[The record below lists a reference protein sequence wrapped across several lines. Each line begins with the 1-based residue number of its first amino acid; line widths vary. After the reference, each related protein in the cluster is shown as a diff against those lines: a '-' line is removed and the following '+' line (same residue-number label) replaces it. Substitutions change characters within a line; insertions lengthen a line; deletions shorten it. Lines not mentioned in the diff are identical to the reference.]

1 MTMAQPSPEDSA
13 SPPRP
18 TRLAVEVGERD
29 HAIGPADAPVTLLE
43 YGDYECPDCG
53 NAFPIIKRL
62 IAEEGPRLRFVF
74 RNFPLSNV
82 HPHASVAAQAA
93 EAAAA
98 HGKFWEM
105 HDLLYEHQKNLDEY
119 EMSRFALQAGLE
131 IYRFDAD
138 MSAERFAGKVAEDY
152 ESGVKS
158 GVKGTPTFFINGV
171 RYEGEKDYESLKR
184 AVNEASEK

>member
-1 MTMAQPSPEDSA
+1 MRLEEER
-13 SPPRP
+13 PRLSLP
-18 TRLAVEVGERD
+18 VTDRD
-29 HAIGPADAPVTLLE
+29 HAIGPANAPVTLVE

-53 NAFPIIKRL
+53 NAYPVIKRL
-62 IAEEGPRLRFVF
+62 LAEHGPRLRFVF

-119 EMSRFALQAGLE
+119 EMGQLALRAGLE

-138 MSAERFAGKVAEDY
+138 MASELFAPKVAEDFN
-152 ESGVKS
+152 SGVKS
-158 GVKGTPTFFINGV
+158 GVNGTPTFFINDL
-171 RYEGEKDYESLKR
+171 RYDGKKDYESLKK
-184 AVNEASEK
+184 AIEDATP